1 MPGSSDNPRSGSAV
15 ASGREFAS
23 SFFKSVLIL
32 TSPLYLLTALTS
44 NGKQLMESKSLQGGL
59 YISLATLI
67 PMVSA
72 LLVTSGKEERYQ
84 LCLRCFRFYR
94 DKWLWY
100 SIAGLGGPFL
110 YALSYY
116 TVIILYPNQTMA
128 GPMISPGQI
137 TILVPSIIVIH
148 IMAATEEI
156 GWMGYAFPA
165 MMQRSNNNA
174 LRTSIQLGICWALW
188 HVPFF
193 FFLFPEPKA
202 ISVPCQALVL
212 LSERIILCWIYQN
225 SHGSVSAVIL
235 YHAMDNVALLVG
247 PDVKGLSPVVPC
259 LYAILSATFVVLLN
273 DGKTLTCKK
282 VGWNVRLNE
291 K

>member
-44 NGKQLMESKSLQGGL
+44 NGKQLRESKSLQGGL

-84 LCLRCFRFYR
+84 LCSRCFRFYR

-116 TVIILYPNQTMA
+116 TVIILYPNQSMA
-128 GPMISPGQI
+128 GPMISLGQI

-156 GWMGYAFPA
+156 ADMQKYHNFWQGFKSVDMLEIHKLLKRLEDLWYIAKIITGSRVTQTDDNTGIFGLYLFASNTLSWFP
-165 MMQRSNNNA
+165 
-174 LRTSIQLGICWALW
+174 
-188 HVPFF
+188 P
-193 FFLFPEPKA
+193 
-202 ISVPCQALVL
+202 
-212 LSERIILCWIYQN
+212 
-225 SHGSVSAVIL
+225 
-235 YHAMDNVALLVG
+235 
-247 PDVKGLSPVVPC
+247 
-259 LYAILSATFVVLLN
+259 
-273 DGKTLTCKK
+273 
-282 VGWNVRLNE
+282 
-291 K
+291 